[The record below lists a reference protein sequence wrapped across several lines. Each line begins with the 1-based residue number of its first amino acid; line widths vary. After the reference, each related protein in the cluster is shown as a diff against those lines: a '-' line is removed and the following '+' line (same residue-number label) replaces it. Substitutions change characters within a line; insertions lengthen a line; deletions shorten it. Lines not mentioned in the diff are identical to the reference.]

1 MNQYLILTHAQST
14 NLTGDGAVTIN
25 SQNDENPNVTLNHF
39 GTNVDPNNNVYIDD
53 IYNAYI
59 KNHEIMSDLGYTL
72 LSPNETT
79 IDKNYIYG
87 AADSIYH
94 YHGSCAIGDV
104 VDENQK
110 VYNLS
115 LIHI

>member
-59 KNHEIMSDLGYTL
+59 KNHEIMS
-72 LSPNETT
+72 N
-79 IDKNYIYG
+79 
-87 AADSIYH
+87 
-94 YHGSCAIGDV
+94 
-104 VDENQK
+104 
-110 VYNLS
+110 VYFRIRTDDNLIICMS
-115 LIHI
+115 R